1 MCSYRYYNACYRAA
15 FYKGAELGAMEENK
29 KQEFIVEE
37 GQEDIRID
45 QFLSQRLDDMSRSRI
60 QKLIEQG
67 NVIVGDRQVKS
78 NYKVKAGDT
87 ISLKFPEPVVLD
99 VKPENIDIEI
109 LYEDN
114 DIAVVNKPQGMV
126 VHPAAGNYSGTL
138 VNALMARCSSLST
151 INGIIRPGI
160 VHRIDKDTSGVLII
174 AKNDSAHHSLAEQI
188 KEHSVKRV
196 YYAIVEGIIKQD
208 SGTVDAPIGRH
219 PVERKRMAVVS
230 KNGRRAVTHYRVVER
245 FRHNTL
251 IEARLETGRTHQIRV
266 HMAYIGHPLVGD
278 PVYGY
283 KKQRFNLKGQVLH
296 AGILG
301 IVHPSTGE
309 YMEFTTP
316 LPGYFQKLIENLRRE

>member
-1 MCSYRYYNACYRAA
+1 MDTI
-15 FYKGAELGAMEENK
+15 MVDI
-29 KQEFIVEE
+29 KQE
-37 GQEDIRID
+37 GLRID
-45 QFLSQRLDDMSRSRI
+45 QLLAQKMENMSRSRI

-67 NVIVGDRQVKS
+67 NITVGDKQVKP
-78 NYKVKAGDT
+78 NYKVRQGDAVK
-87 ISLKFPEPVVLD
+87 IVLPEPVTLD
-99 VKPENIDIEI
+99 VKPEDIDIEM
-109 LYEDN
+109 LYEDD

-126 VHPAAGNYSGTL
+126 VHPAAGNYTGTL
-138 VNALMARCSSLST
+138 VNALMAKCSSLST
-151 INGIIRPGI
+151 INGVIRPGI

-174 AKNDSAHHSLAEQI
+174 AKNDAAHHSLAEQI
-188 KEHSVKRV
+188 KVHSVKRI

-219 PVERKRMAVVS
+219 PVERKKMTIVN
-230 KNGRRAVTHYRVVER
+230 KNGRRAVTHYKVIER

-296 AGILG
+296 ARTLG
-301 IVHPSTGE
+301 IIHPSTGE

-316 LPGYFQKLIENLRRE
+316 LPQYFQKLIEILRRE